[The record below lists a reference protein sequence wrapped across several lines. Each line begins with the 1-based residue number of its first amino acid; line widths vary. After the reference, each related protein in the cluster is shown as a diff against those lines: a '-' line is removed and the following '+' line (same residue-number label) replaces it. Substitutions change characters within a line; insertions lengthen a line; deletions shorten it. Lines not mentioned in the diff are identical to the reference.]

1 MSGQREAERGGLF
14 CAIERI
20 GVTLDEDDQD
30 VLDIRVALT
39 NRNPVPVAG
48 LAAVVNVASGRSFLP
63 TVSLESIGPG
73 LTRGFEFQVPAD
85 QGTWSFTLTRQ
96 FEGKPSMIV
105 IGPFDPEERVSDSGA
120 KAAVKA
126 GQTEGDAVGGD
137 LISDFFGSAVSI
149 LEEETPVP
157 TTRRSV
163 VQIGAPMVSAVED
176 APKMDPKAAKDLLGS
191 VDVQPTSGMTTNRMN
206 QAREAPAPVPTPAA
220 REPPMTASARTT
232 EGITAHAEGAEG
244 VREAPVNLDHNVV
257 HEAPEQLGY
266 TKAEAPVKPTTEPP
280 SGPPGES
287 PAGPPGESPSGPPG
301 GPPAGPPGGPPAGPP
316 GGPPSGPP
324 GGPQRGPP
332 GGPPSGGPPRGPPG
346 GGGTRGPPSNE

>member
-20 GVTLDEDDQD
+20 GDTLDEDDQD

-39 NRNPVPVAG
+39 NRNPVPIAG
-48 LAAVVNVASGRSFLP
+48 LAAVVNVASGRSFQP

-163 VQIGAPMVSAVED
+163 VQIGAPMVSAVDD
-176 APKMDPKAAKDLLGS
+176 APRMDPKAAKDLLGS

-206 QAREAPAPVPTPAA
+206 EAREAPAPVPTPAV

-257 HEAPEQLGY
+257 HEAPEQLAY
-266 TKAEAPVKPTTEPP
+266 TEADAPVKPTTEPP
-280 SGPPGES
+280 SGPPSG
-287 PAGPPGESPSGPPG
+287 GPPSGPPG
-301 GPPAGPPGGPPAGPP
+301 GSVSEPPPSAPSEGGEGGGPPSGPP

-324 GGPQRGPP
+324 GGPPSGPP
-332 GGPPSGGPPRGPPG
+332 GGPPRGPPG
-346 GGGTRGPPSNE
+346 GGGKRGPPPNE

>member
-39 NRNPVPVAG
+39 NRNPVPIAG
-48 LAAVVNVASGRSFLP
+48 LAAVVNVASGRSFQP

-105 IGPFDPEERVSDSGA
+105 IGPFDPDERVSDDGG
-120 KAAVKA
+120 KAVVKA

-137 LISDFFGSAVSI
+137 LISDFFGSELSI

-157 TTRRSV
+157 TARRSV
-163 VQIGAPMVSAVED
+163 VKIGAPMISAVED

-206 QAREAPAPVPTPAA
+206 EAREAPAPVPTPAVREAPMAAPA
-220 REPPMTASARTT
+220 RET
-232 EGITAHAEGAEG
+232 EGITAHAEGTETI
-244 VREAPVNLDHNVV
+244 REAPVNLDHNVV
-257 HEAPEQLGY
+257 HEAPEQLGF
-266 TKAEAPVKPTTEPP
+266 TEAEAPIKPQSEPLGESSTGPIGGAPNEGPP
-280 SGPPGES
+280 SGPPG
-287 PAGPPGESPSGPPG
+287 GQPS
-301 GPPAGPPGGPPAGPP
+301 GPP

-324 GGPQRGPP
+324 GGPPSGPP
-332 GGPPSGGPPRGPPG
+332 GGPPTGGPPRGPPNSG
-346 GGGTRGPPSNE
+346 GKRGPPTNE